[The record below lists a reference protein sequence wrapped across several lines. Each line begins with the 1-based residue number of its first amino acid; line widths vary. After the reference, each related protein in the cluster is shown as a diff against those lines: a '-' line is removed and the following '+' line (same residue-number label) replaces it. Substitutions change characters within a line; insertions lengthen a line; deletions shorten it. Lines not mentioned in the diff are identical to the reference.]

1 MTKLEQVIEKAADI
15 RKQAKAL
22 NAPNAGRDV
31 RRDIVIRYLLTAS
44 MELTNLMTDIAKDE
58 NVDISPEEHRG

>member
-22 NAPNAGRDV
+22 TAPNAGRDV
-31 RRDIVIRYLLTAS
+31 RRDIVIRYLLTQS
-44 MELTNLMTDIAKDE
+44 MEVTTLLTQIAEDE
-58 NVDISPEEHRG
+58 KVDIRPEDSR